1 MYSNIA
7 ETSQKPR
14 MELSAKTV
22 NSFNPLTIF
31 AKSPIPGVES
41 KYFSH
46 KINLNEKSMAKSAW
60 TVCTVP
66 FLYFVFKYQKR
77 CRCLN
82 FLWDQIP
89 PLWAAIRDCF

>member
-14 MELSAKTV
+14 TELSAKTV
-22 NSFNPLTIF
+22 NSFNPLTVF
-31 AKSPIPGVES
+31 AKSPIPGVGS

-77 CRCLN
+77 CRFLN
-82 FLWDQIP
+82 FLWDQV
-89 PLWAAIRDCF
+89 LQLRAATRDCF